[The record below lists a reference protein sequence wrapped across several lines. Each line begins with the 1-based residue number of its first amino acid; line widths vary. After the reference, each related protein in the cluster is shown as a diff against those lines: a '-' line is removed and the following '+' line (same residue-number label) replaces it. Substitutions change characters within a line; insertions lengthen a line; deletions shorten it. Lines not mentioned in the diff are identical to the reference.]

1 MDQPRAGGATRDR
14 VAPPAE
20 VLGLSEGGLRDTV
33 RGGDPAQVLDLVELG
48 IGEVRVAGG

>member
-1 MDQPRAGGATRDR
+1 
-14 VAPPAE
+14 VAPPTE